1 MDSKTMKYILKRL
14 LLAIVTLW
22 IIITITFLIM
32 HAVPGSPFIKQKAIT
47 QATMDALNAKY
58 GLDKPLFQQYLIYLG
73 NAVRLDFGESI
84 SYKGRTVMS
93 LIGQGFATSAFL
105 GICAAIIAL
114 IVGLALGSWAATH
127 RGKFIDQAILVLS
140 TASVSVPSFVIGV
153 ILLWCLTVWLPIFP
167 SAGQS
172 VLKVFAGQG
181 NFAGFIL
188 PIISLAL
195 YPTAYITRLTRSSML
210 DALGQDYIRTAQAKG
225 VSKGSLIF
233 KHALKNSLAP
243 VISYAGPMIAGI
255 MTGSFVVE
263 SIFSIPGIGGYFISS
278 IKALDYTMIMGTT
291 ILLSILMLL
300 LNLIADILY
309 KVVDHRVD
317 LA

>member
-1 MDSKTMKYILKRL
+1 MDSKTLKYILKRL

-127 RGKFIDQAILVLS
+127 RGKFIDQAILVFKSVCRTGQFCRIYPADHFPCTLS
-140 TASVSVPSFVIGV
+140 DSIYHKTETF
-153 ILLWCLTVWLPIFP
+153 FN
-167 SAGQS
+167 AGC
-172 VLKVFAGQG
+172 VGAG
-181 NFAGFIL
+181 
-188 PIISLAL
+188 L
-195 YPTAYITRLTRSSML
+195 YPDS
-210 DALGQDYIRTAQAKG
+210 
-225 VSKGSLIF
+225 
-233 KHALKNSLAP
+233 
-243 VISYAGPMIAGI
+243 
-255 MTGSFVVE
+255 TGKRCQQGKPNF
-263 SIFSIPGIGGYFISS
+263 
-278 IKALDYTMIMGTT
+278 
-291 ILLSILMLL
+291 
-300 LNLIADILY
+300 
-309 KVVDHRVD
+309 
-317 LA
+317 

>member
-1 MDSKTMKYILKRL
+1 M
-14 LLAIVTLW
+14 
-22 IIITITFLIM
+22 
-32 HAVPGSPFIKQKAIT
+32 
-47 QATMDALNAKY
+47 
-58 GLDKPLFQQYLIYLG
+58 
-73 NAVRLDFGESI
+73 
-84 SYKGRTVMS
+84 
-93 LIGQGFATSAFL
+93 
-105 GICAAIIAL
+105 
-114 IVGLALGSWAATH
+114 
-127 RGKFIDQAILVLS
+127 
-140 TASVSVPSFVIGV
+140 SVPSFVIGV

-278 IKALDYTMIMGTT
+278 IKALYYTMIMGTT